1 MKVWLRFRLGL
12 KLRLVSNLKG
22 KGKGKRGRRRLSSL
36 VTCVELGSWS
46 GFLELPDWTWF
57 AERRALGVMELDRI
71 AVIVRGGTRIHVST
85 MRYYGGEDRGEKGSR
100 IRGVGKVGQVVG
112 MTKRR

>member
-1 MKVWLRFRLGL
+1 
-12 KLRLVSNLKG
+12 
-22 KGKGKRGRRRLSSL
+22 
-36 VTCVELGSWS
+36 
-46 GFLELPDWTWF
+46 
-57 AERRALGVMELDRI
+57 MELDRI